1 MKIGIDCRLYGPKHT
16 GLGRYTQNLVEN
28 LLKIDKENEY
38 ALFVK
43 DEKTEEIGNLKI
55 KYSFHPP
62 NRRIKFQIIAV
73 DIPHYSL
80 KEQTLFPSV
89 INKEKVDLMHF
100 THFNVPVFY
109 HGKYVVTIHDLIK
122 HFSKGASTTT
132 KNPLI
137 YRLKY
142 LGYKFVFGQAIKRAE
157 KIIVPSQFV
166 MEELIKQYKI
176 AKNKIVVTYEG
187 VDKNKKPGDNAI
199 LKKYKITKP
208 YLLYVGNVYPHKNIE
223 KLIEAIKI
231 LNQPLITNH
240 QSLITLVVVCARNV
254 FSERLKKIIT
264 QSGAE
269 SFVKMAG
276 YVPDDELA
284 VLFWEA
290 EAFVFPTLSE
300 GFGLPGL
307 EAMALGC
314 PVICSDIP
322 VLREVYQEA
331 ALYFDPVNPAD
342 IAEKIK
348 LFLSDKTLQEKLKNL
363 GSELAG
369 KYSWSR
375 MAKETLSVYQSV

>member
-1 MKIGIDCRLYGPKHT
+1 M
-16 GLGRYTQNLVEN
+16 
-28 LLKIDKENEY
+28 
-38 ALFVK
+38 F
-43 DEKTEEIGNLKI
+43 
-55 KYSFHPP
+55 
-62 NRRIKFQIIAV
+62 
-73 DIPHYSL
+73 
-80 KEQTLFPSV
+80 
-89 INKEKVDLMHF
+89 
-100 THFNVPVFY
+100 
-109 HGKYVVTIHDLIK
+109 
-122 HFSKGASTTT
+122 
-132 KNPLI
+132 
-137 YRLKY
+137 
-142 LGYKFVFGQAIKRAE
+142 FGQAIKRAE

-231 LNQPLITNH
+231 LNQPLIT
-240 QSLITLVVVCARNV
+240 LVVVCARNV
-254 FSERLKKIIT
+254 FSERLKKLIT

-348 LFLSDKTLQEKLKNL
+348 LFLSDKTLREKLKNL